1 MRRGGRRCRR
11 PHFARKKGQPA
22 HRRYLRRTERQR
34 RRLLRGSSEE
44 MTTDRAELVNTRD
57 VFRATVQAFT
67 GVVRRHLVLRV
78 KIWFQNRRTKWKKQ
92 DNISNAEAAEHKNQA
107 TGKPE
112 AGAAKPKEGA
122 PAKPAQPGAKAAPLA
137 ALPGAKLG
145 AGGGAAPAPAPSTG
159 GGGPAAAPASLPSP
173 SSGEDHSNASVFT
186 AGDGSAS
193 ESCFG
198 DPTQPPPPPPPH
210 HVLTVSVQD
219 SSRSPTVSPPKTPAL
234 APTPPSVAAPVPMVV
249 DPLPAPTPPTPTP
262 APAAVSTPPLA
273 VQMQMSAPLAQP
285 ELMEAP
291 RPVSPSS

>member
-11 PHFARKKGQPA
+11 PHFPRKKGQPA

-34 RRLLRGSSEE
+34 RPLLRGSSEE

-57 VFRATVQAFT
+57 VFRAAVQAFT
-67 GVVRRHLVLRV
+67 GVVRRHLVIPV

-112 AGAAKPKEGA
+112 GGAAKPKEGA

-145 AGGGAAPAPAPSTG
+145 AG
-159 GGGPAAAPASLPSP
+159 ASLPSP

-249 DPLPAPTPPTPTP
+249 DPLPAPTPPTPTS

>member
-34 RRLLRGSSEE
+34 RPLLRGS

-57 VFRATVQAFT
+57 VFRAAVQAFT
-67 GVVRRHLVLRV
+67 GFVRWHLVLRV

-219 SSRSPTVSPPKTPAL
+219 NSRSPTVSPPKTPAL
-234 APTPPSVAAPVPMVV
+234 
-249 DPLPAPTPPTPTP
+249 
-262 APAAVSTPPLA
+262 
-273 VQMQMSAPLAQP
+273 MQMSAPLAQP

>member
-1 MRRGGRRCRR
+1 MGKLLAPTCAPALNSPPGAWARSR
-11 PHFARKKGQPA
+11 PCASPSTRAAGNYICSSVP
-22 HRRYLRRTERQR
+22 
-34 RRLLRGSSEE
+34 LLDGPGFPINGEKCQL
-44 MTTDRAELVNTRD
+44 A
-57 VFRATVQAFT
+57 Q
-67 GVVRRHLVLRV
+67 V